1 MSLYASGRSII
12 SLLSHNTTY
21 EGLCKPWGV
30 TDGNKR
36 NKITIGYWAS
46 QEQYSMQ
53 DLLNFV
59 SEAERGGFNS
69 CLTSDHF
76 HPWWHDNGYGN
87 FTWVWMAAAA
97 ERTKKMQFTT
107 GVTSAVYRYNPIIIA
122 QAFASLDVLYP
133 GRIGLGIG
141 SGEAM
146 NEVPAGFDWP
156 SADIRLARTTE
167 SIRIISR
174 LWKQGRTTTPKGEDN
189 NEDHDNGFV
198 EFDGK
203 YFKVKNAKL
212 YTPPTGKIPLYM
224 AAIGEQA
231 IETAAK
237 YTDGLITLA
246 KPDKAKEAFEIFDKA
261 AIKEG
266 KDPGSLEKI
275 AKPKISYSEDYDK
288 ALKSTEFWRSSLLE
302 DAFNLDISDP
312 RKLEQKAKDEV
323 SDEKL
328 RQSTLIVT
336 SIEDCIKPLE
346 EYFKAGYTTL
356 YPHSTSP
363 DEIKF
368 IQEFSKRVLP
378 YFNDENPVK

>member
-1 MSLYASGRSII
+1 
-12 SLLSHNTTY
+12 
-21 EGLCKPWGV
+21 
-30 TDGNKR
+30 
-36 NKITIGYWAS
+36 
-46 QEQYSMQ
+46 
-53 DLLNFV
+53 
-59 SEAERGGFNS
+59 
-69 CLTSDHF
+69 
-76 HPWWHDNGYGN
+76 
-87 FTWVWMAAAA
+87 
-97 ERTKKMQFTT
+97 MQFIT
-107 GVTSAVYRYNPIIIA
+107 GVTAAVYRYNPIIIA

-133 GRIGLGIG
+133 GRIGLGVG
-141 SGEAM
+141 TGEAM
-146 NEVPAGFDWP
+146 NEIPAGFDWP
-156 SADIRLARTTE
+156 SAGIRLARTTE
-167 SIRIISR
+167 AIRIISR
-174 LWKQGRTTTPKGEDN
+174 LWQQGRTTTPKGEDN

-203 YFKVKNAKL
+203 YFKVKNARL

-224 AAIGEQA
+224 AAIGEEA

-246 KPDKAKEAFEIFDKA
+246 KPDKANETFELFDKA
-261 AIKEG
+261 ALKEG
-266 KDPGSLEKI
+266 KDPGSLNKI

-288 ALKSTEFWRSSLLE
+288 ALKSIEFWRASLLE

-312 RKLEQKAKDEV
+312 RELQQKAKDEV

-346 EYFKAGYTTL
+346 EYFKAGYTRL

-368 IQEFSKRVLP
+368 IQEFSKKVLP
-378 YFNDENPVK
+378 YFNDRGAIN